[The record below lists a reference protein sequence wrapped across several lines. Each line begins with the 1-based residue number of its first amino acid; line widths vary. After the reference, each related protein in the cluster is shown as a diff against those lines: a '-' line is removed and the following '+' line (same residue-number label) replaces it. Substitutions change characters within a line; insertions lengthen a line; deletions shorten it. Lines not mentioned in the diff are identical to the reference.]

1 MTRWL
6 FIAAALVP
14 LLAHADRPRVV
25 VVKSQDLAAY
35 TSVVAGFSAEARAEV
50 TEVILGEGEAASK
63 AAFQKIADDAPAMVL
78 AVGPSAANGA
88 KRSLAGVPVVFCMVP
103 YYEKYGLEGPNVT
116 GIALTSD
123 LSVELATLKAIAPST
138 RRVGVLM
145 DKRYSGKIIDEV
157 TSLAAKDGLAIVALD
172 VDGAA
177 KAEKALKGA
186 RGKLDAM
193 LMIADK
199 TVGNAAVVR
208 SLIAHCEA
216 EKIPLVALSPSQVKE
231 GAMLSL
237 SPSSTGI
244 GQQAGRLANRVIHEK
259 VDPGALAVAQP
270 EVLDLAMNL
279 TTARKQGAEC
289 ELALEIFKF
298 AAKQGYRIKVFE

>member
-1 MTRWL
+1 M
-6 FIAAALVP
+6 
-14 LLAHADRPRVV
+14 DR
-25 VVKSQDLAAY
+25 
-35 TSVVAGFSAEARAEV
+35 
-50 TEVILGEGEAASK
+50 
-63 AAFQKIADDAPAMVL
+63 
-78 AVGPSAANGA
+78 
-88 KRSLAGVPVVFCMVP
+88 
-103 YYEKYGLEGPNVT
+103 
-116 GIALTSD
+116 
-123 LSVELATLKAIAPST
+123 
-138 RRVGVLM
+138 
-145 DKRYSGKIIDEV
+145 RYSGKVLDDA
-157 TSLAAKDGLAIVALD
+157 TALAAKEGITLVPLD

-193 LMIADK
+193 VMIADK

-208 SLIAHCEA
+208 ALIGHCEA

-244 GQQAGRLANRVIHEK
+244 GQQAGRLANRIIHEK

-279 TTARKQGAEC
+279 TTARKQGAAC

-298 AAKQGYRIKVFE
+298 AAKQGSSEVRPRRAAATSS